1 MPVKLI
7 NTFIVP
13 KEQEEEFLKRWKE
26 TTRHFRTT
34 NSGFIETNLHRNTG
48 IGDPTF
54 TFINVALWDSA
65 EAWKATHDQY
75 KPKEYDIPG
84 VKGHPSIFEVIV
96 NVVNEQHPQHTNQ
109 AGTTHA

>member
-1 MPVKLI
+1 MSVKLI

-13 KEQEEEFLKRWKE
+13 KEQEDEFLKCWKE
-26 TTRHFRTT
+26 TTVYFRTK

-48 IGDPTF
+48 IGNPTF
-54 TFINVALWDSA
+54 TFINIALWDSA

-75 KPKEYDIPG
+75 KPREYDIPG

-96 NVVNEQHPQHTNQ
+96 SVVNEQHPH
-109 AGTTHA
+109 HAKQS